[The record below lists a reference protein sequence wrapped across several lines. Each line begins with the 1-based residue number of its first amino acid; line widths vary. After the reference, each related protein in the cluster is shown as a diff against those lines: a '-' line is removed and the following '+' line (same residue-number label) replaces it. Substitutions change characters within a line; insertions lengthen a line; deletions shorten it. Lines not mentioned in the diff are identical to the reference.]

1 MMNEEDE
8 SEDDV
13 PTVLIG
19 NRPYPVTE
27 VVDNKELIERMT
39 PHEKAQ
45 YIQIYQEYYD
55 HLF

>member
-1 MMNEEDE
+1 MNEDED

-13 PTVLIG
+13 PTVMIG
-19 NRPYPVTE
+19 NKPYPVTE
-27 VVDNKELIERMT
+27 VTDNKELIERMT

-45 YIQIYQEYYD
+45 YIQIYQEYYE